1 MNERLSSVV
10 LETYKNSR
18 GRISSRV
25 LCYTYDL
32 KKQLLTAIKEGIV
45 VNPPELGNLPGQ
57 GEVTYASQVQDVLI
71 PYTTRE
77 DTYNYYEE
85 RNYVNDVNREHT
97 EVLETYDHDG
107 KARETYSYGKGR
119 ASYLNNQTGDSYNYL
134 TNQSGSVTGLTKDG
148 QAVASSSYN
157 LYGARKTSTDTTGNP
172 FAYNGEARDDTG
184 LDYLRARYYD
194 SQGGTFLTE
203 DSYPGE
209 DTDPLS
215 QNRYSYVQNNPVNY
229 TDPSGHFWNN
239 IKKGWNYVKKKAS
252 NAWNGVKRVASNT
265 WNTVKR
271 VASNTWNGVKSFAS
285 KAWNVTKSAFN
296 HATNWIST
304 QYNRASNWVGRQWNK
319 VQTAYNSASDY
330 VQTKYQ
336 QAAAQIEARRQQVVR
351 SAYALATGRSSSPTI
366 REGKNLYRNWN
377 TALENTL
384 KHVCDPKTTKGQDD
398 ASKKKLTASELQEL
412 VKKANSGDMSAL
424 AALSRSYDGKS
435 GIGTGIRTKEEI
447 EAGNKLVWE
456 NTVDGLKKIPYVI
469 GEFFSVNDVYRL
481 ITGKD
486 PLTGEDASRLEA
498 AGWLLLDV
506 LTVKISKIAKGAKA
520 ASKGLQALD
529 AINDASK
536 AAKAADRAKDASKA
550 AKAVDKAS
558 DAGKLFNSPKLDKL
572 SPKEIV
578 DLNIQELKGR
588 LPEGWTFHEHN
599 GRVHIKENG
608 KMRVRIDP
616 PDRITDYTH
625 MHIYDKNGKPL
636 NIHGNNVDVK
646 SPAGHIP
653 WDKW

>member
-32 KKQLLTAIKEGIV
+32 KKQLLTATKEGIE

-148 QAVASSSYN
+148 QVVASTSYH

-215 QNRYSYVQNNPVNY
+215 QNLYSYVQNNPVNY
-229 TDPSGHFWNN
+229 TDPSGHFWNS
-239 IKKGWNYVKKKAS
+239 IKKGWNYVKKTAS

-285 KAWNVTKSAFN
+285 KAWTVTKSAYN
-296 HATNWIST
+296 HATNWVST

-330 VQTKYQ
+330 VQQKYQ
-336 QAAAQIEARRQQVVR
+336 QVAAQIEAKRQQVVR